1 MSATYKDLQFTSFP
15 DSVQSFVTMLNM
27 ATTDAVAVSGYQAA
41 MEAGNTSLAQQY
53 YSQIVNAD
61 SKFIDATKMNT
72 IMNTVVAL
80 QRFYLTD
87 IKPYIQTK
95 QTDWE
100 NIINRFSYAGDYAVG
115 TQYQVNNFVT
125 YTVGGEKQVFI
136 CTSNP
141 PVGATPTNTNYW
153 RPLTI
158 KGATGQSGAGLTF
171 RYEWSSSENYYAED
185 VVTYNNTVW
194 NCLKDN
200 KNVLPGSDSKT
211 WQLIYTTSQDI
222 YPFQSDEP
230 TNISAGDLWF
240 QIV

>member
-61 SKFIDATKMNT
+61 SKFVDATKMNT

-87 IKPYIQTK
+87 IKPYVENK
-95 QTDWE
+95 QTEWE
-100 NIINRFSYAGDYAVG
+100 NIINRFHYIGDYAAG
-115 TQYQVNNFVT
+115 TQYQTNNFVT
-125 YTVGGEKQVFI
+125 YTVGGEKQVYI
-136 CTSNP
+136 CIATP
-141 PVGATPTNTNYW
+141 PVGTSPANTNYW

-158 KGATGQSGAGLTF
+158 KGSTGQSGAGLTF
-171 RYEWSSSENYYAED
+171 RYEWSASENYYTED

-200 KNVLPGSDSKT
+200 KNVLPGTDSKT

-222 YPFQSDEP
+222 YPFQADEP
-230 TNISAGDLWF
+230 TNISTGYLWF
-240 QIV
+240 QII